1 MIVSRCKFFVNEEVK
16 GVLILTLNMRHTLLF
31 IFPATVLIV
40 FLTVYGNTE
49 SNYTKSD
56 ESNYQPA
63 LRLIGHKL
71 LLSAGD
77 NKSRVLPIKNLSK
90 TAFQIQFE
98 NPLSLEPDSIFSIIS
113 RTVKFA
119 SLPAHYTANVFDCS
133 KNEIVYSFAM
143 ADIDSN
149 SIVPCLGRTLP
160 KDCYYININF
170 SASAGT
176 NKKYVVTGSL
186 VLLMLLA
193 WLAYFYYKRKKKV
206 PISEGEST
214 VPGKNEINIGKF
226 IFYVDQRHLEIDGEK
241 IELTDKETKLLHIFA
256 SAPNE
261 IIDRQKL
268 QKEVWENEGVIV
280 TRSLDVFISKLRK
293 KLEKDPNIKLVNI
306 HNKGYKLEL
315 ITT

>member
-1 MIVSRCKFFVNEEVK
+1 
-16 GVLILTLNMRHTLLF
+16 MRHKLLF

-40 FLTVYGNTE
+40 FLTVYGSAEN
-49 SNYTKSD
+49 NYTKTE

-77 NKSRVLPIKNLSK
+77 NRSRVLPIKKLSDK
-90 TAFQIQFE
+90 EFQIQFE
-98 NPLSLEPDSIFSIIS
+98 NPLSLEPDSIFNIIS
-113 RTVKFA
+113 RTVKFT
-119 SLPAHYTANVFDCS
+119 SLPAHYTANVFDCP
-133 KNEIVYSFAM
+133 KNENVYSFAM
-143 ADIDSN
+143 SGVDSN
-149 SIVPCLGRTLP
+149 NIVPCRGRTLP
-160 KDCYYININF
+160 KNCYYINIDF
-170 SASAGT
+170 SASHSP
-176 NKKYVVTGSL
+176 NKKYILIGGVL
-186 VLLMLLA
+186 LLMLA
-193 WLAYFYYKRKKKV
+193 GWLAYFYFKRKKNVVIPETDNIV
-206 PISEGEST
+206 PDTNAILF
-214 VPGKNEINIGKF
+214 GKF
-226 IFYVDQRHLEIDGEK
+226 IFYVDQRYLEIDGEK

>member
-1 MIVSRCKFFVNEEVK
+1 
-16 GVLILTLNMRHTLLF
+16 MRHTLLF

-40 FLTVYGNTE
+40 LLTVYGNTE
-49 SNYTKSD
+49 SNYTGTKD
-56 ESNYQPA
+56 SNYQPA

-77 NKSRVLPIKNLSK
+77 TRSRVLPIKKLSE

-98 NPLSLEPDSIFSIIS
+98 DPLSLEPDSIFDIIS

-170 SASAGT
+170 ATSSGP
-176 NKKYVVTGSL
+176 NKTFIVTGGL

-193 WLAYFYYKRKKKV
+193 YLAYFFYKRKKKI
-206 PISEGEST
+206 PISESEST
-214 VPGKNEINIGKF
+214 VAGKNEINIGKF
-226 IFYVDQRHLEIDGEK
+226 IFHADQRHLEIDGER

-256 SAPNE
+256 LAPNE

-293 KLEKDPNIKLVNI
+293 KLEKDSNIKLVNV
-306 HNKGYKLEL
+306 HGKGYKLEL
-315 ITT
+315 LTT